1 MKISTKTPG
10 MTMGAHF
17 AQGIFPALHSRSQR
31 FPGGESL
38 DDMALR
44 AELVLETILLPHVIQ
59 EHKERQNRRVE
70 KKEVGEEEGNEK
82 MGRKIAVVSHG
93 LFIGELVRAI
103 LNRDKVWTT
112 RRGEQIDVKN
122 LRGMKNTGWTRLEVT
137 VHPGSKTEGFEVR
150 SPPGRGDRLT
160 SLSLTF

>member
-10 MTMGAHF
+10 LTMCAHF

-59 EHKERQNRRVE
+59 EHEERQNLRVD
-70 KKEVGEEEGNEK
+70 KEEAGEEEGNGK
-82 MGRKIAVVSHG
+82 VGRKIAVVSHG

-137 VHPGSKTEGFEVR
+137 VYPGSKTEVR
-150 SPPGRGDRLT
+150 SPPGRGNRLKF
-160 SLSLTF
+160 LSLMF